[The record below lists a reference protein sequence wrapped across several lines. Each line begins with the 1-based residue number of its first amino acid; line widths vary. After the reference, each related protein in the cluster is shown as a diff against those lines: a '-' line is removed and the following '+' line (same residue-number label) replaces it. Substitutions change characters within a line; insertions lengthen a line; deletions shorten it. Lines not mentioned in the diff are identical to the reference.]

1 MRLDAFLSLLAS
13 SVVLSLPLSQALSFE
28 TAGASLGLE
37 NGMAYRAWS
46 ILLVLTCFPGRDSVQ
61 ATFIV
66 PSVDADNHRQSF
78 VRDYPPVVHRSV
90 PDPLLQELTFQAFST
105 NSSCGTSNLTLNGV
119 PLNQAW
125 DSTGLRAQGEASI
138 PTTDH
143 TLGVWWY
150 SDCLAKSNLDVDRR
164 NASQLLTLTVE
175 NIDSRK
181 VLSLSG
187 FTISFNQINQPQL
200 LRLSTFPDYSAI
212 SPPQVGS
219 WRDPPPALRLS
230 NTVQT
235 SNLSLNAIEDSPAAA
250 PNSSL
255 PELVEELR
263 LLQAEAEALDELIQL
278 KHDYIHTLVHKEAE
292 ILKEE
297 IHQCDGWICALKA
310 IWRKA
315 HGAANLVYLSLRPN
329 PHRDEVRTKNSYWR
343 VTGGQQPTVMKM
355 SFVEGVDRGYPLPQP
370 PPLSHCADGQ
380 PGGSADDEKRPFP
393 DELPPRPP
401 PRHRRPP
408 FFIVLIKTILII
420 TGIAA
425 IISFIRRRCCSLRK
439 RTDRAAAREQRRTER
454 AYRRQAR
461 RQAFR
466 DWWYGRRR
474 GTPGL
479 RPGDYD
485 EKRELIRQQE
495 GVLEEAMQDEIRQ
508 LQVQEEIRQLRQ
520 THTTVDQLVRAEEG
534 RSRHYLQHNLH
545 QTVASSSTH
554 PHGFIAIPIPPRSTG
569 SSSYMDPP
577 TPRSRASSLPDYTSE
592 SGASNPPPSYKSRV
606 SAASQSEDTDEDADG
621 DVTSDYTPSATS
633 SQWTPGSSIPDISPR
648 PSIETSRTFL

>member
-1 MRLDAFLSLLAS
+1 MRLDRFLSLLTS
-13 SVVLSLPLSQALSFE
+13 SVVLSLPLSQAFSFK
-28 TAGASLGLE
+28 TAGASLGLV
-37 NGMAYRAWS
+37 NGMAYPARW

-66 PSVDADNHRQSF
+66 PSVDADNHQQSF
-78 VRDYPPVVHRSV
+78 VCDYPPIVHRSV
-90 PDPLLQELTFQAFST
+90 PDPPSQELTFQLFAT
-105 NSSCGTSNLTLNGV
+105 NSSCGTSNFTLNGI
-119 PLNQAW
+119 PLTQDW
-125 DSTGLRAQGEASI
+125 DSTGLHAQGVASI
-138 PTTDH
+138 PTVDRA
-143 TLGVWWY
+143 LDVWWY
-150 SDCLAKSNLDVDRR
+150 SDCLAKSGLDVDRG
-164 NASQLLTLTVE
+164 NASQLLTLTIE
-175 NIDSRK
+175 KIDSREI
-181 VLSLSG
+181 LSLSG
-187 FTISFNQINQPQL
+187 FTISFKQTNQPQL

-212 SPPQVGS
+212 SPPQASS
-219 WRDPPPALRLS
+219 WRDPPSALHLN

-235 SNLSLNAIEDSPAAA
+235 SNLSLSAIEESPAVS

-255 PELVEELR
+255 PELIEELR
-263 LLQAEAEALDELIQL
+263 LLEAEAEALYELIQL
-278 KHDYIHTLVHKEAE
+278 KHDYIHTAVHKEAE

-315 HGAANLVYLSLRPN
+315 HGVANLVYLKLRPN

-343 VTGGQQPTVMKM
+343 VIGGQQPTVMKM
-355 SFVEGVDRGYPLPQP
+355 SFSEGVERGYPLPQP
-370 PPLSHCADGQ
+370 PPRSHCADGQ
-380 PGGSADDEKRPFP
+380 PGRSVDEKQPFP

-401 PRHRRPP
+401 PRARQPP
-408 FFIVLIKTILII
+408 FFVVLIKTILII

-425 IISFIRRRCCSLRK
+425 IFSFIRRRFCSLRN

-479 RPGDYD
+479 RPGDYE
-485 EKRELIRQQE
+485 EKHDLIRQQE
-495 GVLEEAMQDEIRQ
+495 GILEEAMQDEIRQ

-520 THTTVDQLVRAEEG
+520 THTTVEQLVRAEEG
-534 RSRHYLQHNLH
+534 RSRQYLQQDLH
-545 QTVASSSTH
+545 QTVATSSTH
-554 PHGFIAIPIPPRSTG
+554 PHGFVPIPIPSRSTG
-569 SSSYMDPP
+569 SSSHGYPP
-577 TPRSRASSLPDYTSE
+577 TPRSRSSSLPDYTSE
-592 SGASNPPPSYKSRV
+592 SGMSNPPPSYKSRA
-606 SAASQSEDTDEDADG
+606 SAASQGEETDEDTE

-648 PSIETSRTFL
+648 PSIETARTFL